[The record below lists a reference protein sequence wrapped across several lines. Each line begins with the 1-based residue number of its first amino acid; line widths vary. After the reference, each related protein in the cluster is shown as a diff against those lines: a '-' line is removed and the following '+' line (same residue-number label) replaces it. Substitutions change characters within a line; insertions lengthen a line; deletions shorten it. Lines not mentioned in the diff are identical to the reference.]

1 MKPGTSLQR
10 VLEPETL
17 DHLAPDDP
25 VAQRSRRDLRRVNA
39 FMGARGI
46 LERALAKALAASG
59 EAVGG
64 VGRRLRI
71 LELGCGDGK
80 LMLDVARHRGVRWPE
95 VELDL
100 LDRQP
105 IVEPETI
112 AAYAAAGWQA
122 RPRIAD
128 VLDWAFCRVT
138 KSKMTELRLASK
150 QLAWAAENDSAEHW
164 DVVVANL
171 FLHHFDAEGLRRLLA
186 GCARR
191 ADAVA
196 ACEPRRSRFALGASH
211 LIFFL
216 GANAVTRRDGVLSVR
231 AGFVGR
237 EISDAWQAG
246 PPPGDAAPVDAPSAW
261 RLDEYDDG
269 LFTHCFCATL
279 VGGRDR

>member
-1 MKPGTSLQR
+1 MLPR

-17 DHLAPDDP
+17 DQLAPDDP
-25 VAQRSRRDLRRVNA
+25 QAQRARRDLRRVNA

-46 LERALAKALAASG
+46 LERALAKALARAE

-64 VGRRLRI
+64 TPRGLRI
-71 LELGCGDGK
+71 LEIGCGDGR
-80 LMLDVARHRGVRWPE
+80 LMLDVARRRRERWPGAQ
-95 VELDL
+95 LDL

-105 IVEPETI
+105 IVDADTI
-112 AAYAAAGWQA
+112 AEYAACGWQA
-122 RPRIAD
+122 RPLVAD
-128 VLDWAFCRVT
+128 VLDWAVDR
-138 KSKMTELRLASK
+138 SS
-150 QLAWAAENDSAEHW
+150 AARW

-171 FLHHFDAEGLRRLLA
+171 FLHHFDAVALRRLLA

-191 ADAVA
+191 ADALA

-231 AGFVGR
+231 AGFVG
-237 EISDAWQAG
+237 EELSEAWQAG
-246 PPPGDAAPVDAPSAW
+246 PPEGDPAEPTSAW

-269 LFTHCFCATL
+269 LFTHCFCASL
-279 VGGRDR
+279 VGGRDP

>member
-1 MKPGTSLQR
+1 MLPR

-25 VAQRSRRDLRRVNA
+25 AAQRARRDLRRVNA

-46 LERALAKALAASG
+46 LERALEKALAAT
-59 EAVGG
+59 EQTVGG

-71 LELGCGDGK
+71 LEIGCGDGR
-80 LMLDVARHRGVRWPE
+80 LMLEVARHRGERWPG

-105 IVEPETI
+105 IVDAETI

-128 VLDWAFCRVT
+128 VLDWAADR
-138 KSKMTELRLASK
+138 
-150 QLAWAAENDSAEHW
+150 DSTEHW

-171 FLHHFDAEGLRRLLA
+171 FLHHFDGDGLRRLLA

-191 ADAVA
+191 ADALA

-231 AGFVGR
+231 AGFVDQ
-237 EISDAWQAG
+237 ELSDAWQAG
-246 PPPGDAAPVDAPSAW
+246 PPPGDPVEPTSAW
-261 RLDEYDDG
+261 QLDEYDDG

>member
-1 MKPGTSLQR
+1 MLPR

-25 VAQRSRRDLRRVNA
+25 AAQRARRDLRRVNA

-46 LERALAKALAASG
+46 LERALAKALASPAS
-59 EAVGG
+59 AARRA
-64 VGRRLRI
+64 GRPLRI
-71 LELGCGDGK
+71 VELGCGDGK
-80 LMLDVARHRGVRWPE
+80 LMLDVARHGGARWPR

-105 IVEPETI
+105 IVEPATI
-112 AAYAAAGWQA
+112 AAYAVAGWQA
-122 RPRIAD
+122 RPLVAD
-128 VLDWAFCRVT
+128 VI
-138 KSKMTELRLASK
+138 
-150 QLAWAAENDSAEHW
+150 AWAADAAGGERW

-171 FLHHFDAEGLRRLLA
+171 FLHHFDDAGLRSVLA

-211 LIFFL
+211 LLFFL

-237 EISDAWQAG
+237 ELSDAWQAG
-246 PPPGDAAPVDAPSAW
+246 APAGDALSPVANADPPTAW

-269 LFTHCFCATL
+269 LFTHCFCAAL
-279 VGGRDR
+279 VGGRHQ